1 MQVLI
6 VKISSMG
13 DVIHTLPALTD
24 AGKMCKNISFD
35 WVVEESFAE
44 IPSWHRLVNK
54 VIPVALR
61 RWRKHPLKML
71 AARELQNFRS
81 NLKSEAYD
89 FIIDA
94 QGLIKSAVIAKM
106 ANGIVCGMDK
116 HSATE
121 SLAAHFYQHKFS
133 IVKQQHAIT
142 RIRQLFAK
150 ALNYEVPNNTLNYGL
165 NISNNKQDYL
175 VFLHGTSHKEK
186 LWPEANWIALAKL
199 AEKYSIKIPWSNNEE
214 HERAKRI
221 AEQCNNVQ
229 ILAKTNLTEMANVLS
244 KAKAAI
250 AVDSGLG
257 HLATALET
265 PTISIYGPTNPEL
278 IGTYGKYAK
287 HLTTKNPGIVDIPV
301 SEVKNYFSD
310 LSICS

>member
-1 MQVLI
+1 MQILI

-24 AGKMCKNISFD
+24 ASESCKDISFD
-35 WVVEESFAE
+35 WVVEENFAE
-44 IPSWHRLVNK
+44 IPSWHKLVNR

-150 ALNYEVPNNTLNYGL
+150 VLNYEMPNTDPNYGL

-175 VFLHGTSHKEK
+175 VFLHGTSRKEK
-186 LWPEANWIALAKL
+186 LWPEANWMVLAKL
-199 AEKYSIKIPWSNNEE
+199 AEKYPIKIPWSNDEE

-221 AEQCNNVQ
+221 AGQCKNVQ
-229 ILAKTNLTEMANVLS
+229 ILAKTNLTELANVLS
-244 KAKAAI
+244 KAKAVI
-250 AVDSGLG
+250 AVDTGLG
-257 HLATALET
+257 HLAAALEI
-265 PTISIYGPTNPEL
+265 PTISLYGPTDPKL
-278 IGTYGKYAK
+278 IGTHGKFVK
-287 HLTTKNPGIVDIPV
+287 HLTTKTSGIVDIPV
-301 SEVKNYFSD
+301 SETWKVLMLQDK
-310 LSICS
+310 I